1 MARPA
6 RLSLSDGL
14 MMAGASAVAST
25 VAGLRPPKKVAG
37 RLPEVMPENPE
48 QLEVA
53 NAYASLN
60 QDNVVVRGVF
70 LARMGR

>member
-25 VAGLRPPKKVAG
+25 VAGLRPPKKVG
-37 RLPEVMPENPE
+37 TLPEVMPENPE

-53 NAYASLN
+53 NTYASLN
-60 QDNVVVRGVF
+60 
-70 LARMGR
+70 